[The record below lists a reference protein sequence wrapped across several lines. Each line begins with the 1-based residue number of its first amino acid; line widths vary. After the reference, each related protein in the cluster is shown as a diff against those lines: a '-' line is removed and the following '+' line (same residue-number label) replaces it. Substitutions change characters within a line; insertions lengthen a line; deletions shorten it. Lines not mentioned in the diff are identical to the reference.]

1 MACARDGARRGD
13 EMLVTDEC
21 GSPNARR
28 PRVVCPQSACRGRSV
43 GGSAGDRRGR
53 SFPIGSWCERGQ
65 WDGARRGSARLAA
78 EPMSESIGDS
88 SVWDDAPGE
97 RAAGVRGGSL
107 SSSEAGWIVI
117 RHHRGGAGQIGER
130 ATVCRFGA
138 GALMA
143 DAVVIAASA
152 TGAVEPAISS
162 AFMGSATCSPRG
174 LDSGRSRS
182 EANTHLRSFRPPRDA
197 CRPSFRIKVAE
208 LQPDFA
214 TLTEGMTFAAQAS
227 VRQMGI
233 ARRAPNLAGLW
244 AAAPVRR

>member
-65 WDGARRGSARLAA
+65 WTAR
-78 EPMSESIGDS
+78 
-88 SVWDDAPGE
+88 DAV
-97 RAAGVRGGSL
+97 VRGWRRSRCRRASAIHLFRMMPPGNALLEFGRSL

-117 RHHRGGAGQIGER
+117 RHHRGGAGQIDER

-162 AFMGSATCSPRG
+162 AFTGSATCFSKGPRFG
-174 LDSGRSRS
+174 AVAVRGEYSAEVIQTASGYVRPTSVSRS
-182 EANTHLRSFRPPRDA
+182 LSCSPTS
-197 CRPSFRIKVAE
+197 
-208 LQPDFA
+208 
-214 TLTEGMTFAAQAS
+214 
-227 VRQMGI
+227 
-233 ARRAPNLAGLW
+233 RR
-244 AAAPVRR
+244 